1 MKRPAV
7 IGSQTQDTSVLSR
20 QCSATEAR
28 QLNHHQPSQFSVLL
42 LNASVAHLAEHWRTP
57 SNCRPFY
64 FPLFSPKFLYSC
76 ICMAHL
82 SPTQQYST
90 LKFECGNMIKIH
102 NVSTLRLS
110 HVMSLCHDITTR
122 SVNTATPC
130 SMQEKLGRSLRM
142 KQLHPS

>member
-20 QCSATEAR
+20 QCSTTETR
-28 QLNHHQPSQFSVLL
+28 QPDNHQSSQSSVLL

-57 SNCRPFY
+57 SNCWPFY
-64 FPLFSPKFLYSC
+64 FPLFSLKFLYSC

-110 HVMSLCHDITTR
+110 HVMSLCHDITCNSLPGSPPLFLSHTLSR
-122 SVNTATPC
+122 ANYTERHTP
-130 SMQEKLGRSLRM
+130 Q
-142 KQLHPS
+142 